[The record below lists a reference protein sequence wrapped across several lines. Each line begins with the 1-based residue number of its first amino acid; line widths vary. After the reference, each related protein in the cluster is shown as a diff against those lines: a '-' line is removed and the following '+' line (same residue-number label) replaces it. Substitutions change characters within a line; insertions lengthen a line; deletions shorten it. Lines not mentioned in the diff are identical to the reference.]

1 MVKTLLSV
9 LLTLLLLV
17 GAGIGEHFF
26 VVSRFDKFSAA
37 IDALCQKTQKEEATR
52 ADADT
57 VKTLWNNEKK
67 SLHILIP
74 HADIAYIDYWLGE
87 ATGCIAVGDFAEALT
102 KLEAL
107 TVICEQLPQQYSVSI
122 ENIF

>member
-9 LLTLLLLV
+9 FMTLALLV
-17 GAGIGEHFF
+17 AAGIGEHFF
-26 VVSRFDKFSAA
+26 VVSRFEKFGAAVGALYDKTLKERAA
-37 IDALCQKTQKEEATR
+37 R
-52 ADADT
+52 ADADA
-57 VKTLWNNEKK
+57 VKTLWKSEKK

-87 ATGCIAVGDFAEALT
+87 ATGCIVTGNFEEALS
-102 KLEAL
+102 KLEVL
-107 TVICEQLPQQYSVSI
+107 SVICQQLPQQYTVSF

>member
-1 MVKTLLSV
+1 MRSV
-9 LLTLLLLV
+9 RK
-17 GAGIGEHFF
+17 HK
-26 VVSRFDKFSAA
+26 RK
-37 IDALCQKTQKEEATR
+37 KRR
-52 ADADT
+52 AQIADT

-102 KLEAL
+102 KLEVL